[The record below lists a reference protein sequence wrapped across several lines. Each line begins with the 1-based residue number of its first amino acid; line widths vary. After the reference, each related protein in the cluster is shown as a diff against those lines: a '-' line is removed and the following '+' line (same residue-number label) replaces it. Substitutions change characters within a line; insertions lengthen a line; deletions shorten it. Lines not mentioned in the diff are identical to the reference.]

1 MPGRKIVK
9 QEINLCLH
17 DDTIQYVRKKSGEDR
32 KKLEELM
39 WSTFFCEGRF
49 SLHLE
54 SNN

>member
-9 QEINLCLH
+9 QEINLCLYG
-17 DDTIQYVRKKSGEDR
+17 DTIQCKKKCRKDR
-32 KKLEELM
+32 KKLEELI
-39 WSTFFCEGRF
+39 WSTFFYEGRF

>member
-9 QEINLCLH
+9 REINLCLH
-17 DDTIQYVRKKSGEDR
+17 DDTIQCKKKSRKDG
-32 KKLEELM
+32 KKLEELI
-39 WSTFFCEGRF
+39 WSTFFYEGRF